1 VIVVST
7 DAGEKQESVGEWLWF
22 FYFIRVMDPYSQ
34 ERMCD
39 DGRPMHAK
47 VPHWAIVPHI
57 ESCKARG
64 GRPTSSEE
72 AKD

>member
-1 VIVVST
+1 VIVVSF
-7 DAGEKQESVGEWLWF
+7 DAERGRKVSGNGCGF
-22 FYFIRVMDPYSQ
+22 CYFIQAMDPYSQ

-39 DGRPMHAK
+39 DGREHAK

-57 ESCKARG
+57 ESCKAQG